1 MTHPFY
7 LTQSQLP
14 FQGQAGC
21 GSGQPGLVAGDPGT
35 VVLKF
40 DDI

>member
-1 MTHPFY
+1 MVRNYKCNTEEDEGLFPVLY
-7 LTQSQLP
+7 I
-14 FQGQAGC
+14 
-21 GSGQPGLVAGDPGT
+21 SGQPGLVAGDPGT